1 MEANSM
7 LPLTSACA
15 ADTFY
20 VYLLSEQILQ
30 NPTISRCRYT
40 CAFALLLEHIGVV
53 KYTACVVGLTIL
65 DHPGN

>member
-30 NPTISRCRYT
+30 ILQSPDVDILV
-40 CAFALLLEHIGVV
+40 LLLCSLEHVGVV

-65 DHPGN
+65 HHPGN